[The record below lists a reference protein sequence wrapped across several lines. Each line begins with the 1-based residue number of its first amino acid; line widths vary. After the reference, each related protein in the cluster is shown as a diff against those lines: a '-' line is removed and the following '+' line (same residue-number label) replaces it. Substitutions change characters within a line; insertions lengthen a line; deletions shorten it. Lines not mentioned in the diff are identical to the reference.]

1 MCGIYPP
8 QPPFLVGL
16 FPKKPFSSSIIN
28 HIDHNYMSLIR
39 IQKSKL
45 SNQVKAQDNQSH
57 DCPYNVPIPQ
67 HPHNALIVGRRNSG
81 KSTTLLSLLNTDVA
95 KGGLRRRFKRIY
107 IISPTMPH
115 DPKFKKL
122 YDEVNDEGNYYELP
136 TEENFAEILEKIKAM
151 REEDPK
157 EESLLILDDVIDKL
171 AKSNSNSILNHAII
185 CGRHYKLSIYTLS
198 QKFNSISTIARCNAE
213 VIICFNIANKKEYES
228 FRDELN
234 YDAKKFDDIYNVA
247 MNGGGSHNFLT
258 INSANCRMRFF
269 RRFDPIIIEEESESD
284 E

>member
-1 MCGIYPP
+1 M
-8 QPPFLVGL
+8 
-16 FPKKPFSSSIIN
+16 FSGDIIN

-45 SNQVKAQDNQSH
+45 SNQVKAPDNQVC
-57 DCPYNVPIPQ
+57 DCPDTQAIPS
-67 HPHNALIVGRRNSG
+67 HPHNALIVGRRGSG
-81 KSTTLLSLLNTDVA
+81 KGVVLISLLNTDVA
-95 KGGLRRRFKRIY
+95 KNGLRKRFKRIY

-136 TEENFAEILEKIKAM
+136 TEENLAEILEKIKAM

-171 AKSNSNSILNHAII
+171 AKSNSNSILNHLII

-228 FRDELN
+228 FREELN
-234 YDAKKFDDIYNVA
+234 FDPNKFDTIYSIA
-247 MNGGGSHNFLT
+247 QQGGGSHNFLT
-258 INSANCRMRFF
+258 INSSNCRYRFF